1 MDTIKRTEQ
10 GLLVAPELLGTLG
23 ELVSAP
29 KSLIS
34 PLRFGPPRPVD
45 AALRR
50 DLTAAKVLNT
60 RGSLAPDARRT
71 LEALAGAVSFARV
84 IYAAGPS
91 ASETVF
97 YFTPEAAAPISV
109 SNTQEGLL
117 ITDPTDPAAWVSD
130 LADLAGRSRLQT
142 LGFETRLPPDAAL
155 VMAAL
160 VDLVRKAI
168 LRSIVTDEDVEIG
181 AHTPEEIAAELARP
195 FANTRWLATAVAETC
210 QREPGLSVPAVRA
223 ALSDLVEKE
232 LVLSDDQRF
241 ILNVTP
247 ALLARR
253 FLFFDQ
259 AFKLEAG
266 QQALADGTPVMV
278 GFTCLQAGVHD
289 LLCLEYVQDQVHLE
303 TISSFVLLE
312 RLSFFVSTPDAL
324 TRAAA
329 ETAQAHLAAAAPLEP
344 EAVAPPPL
352 IAQTAAPTCPHC
364 GSPITPGAKFCGGCG
379 APTQPA
385 PVPPPAPPAAAA
397 TCSRCGSALTPGIK
411 FCGNCGTKVA

>member
-60 RGSLAPDARRT
+60 RGSLAADARRT

-84 IYAAGPS
+84 AYAAGPS
-91 ASETVF
+91 VSETVF
-97 YFTPEAAAPISV
+97 YFTPDAAAPVSV

-130 LADLAGRSRLQT
+130 LAELTGKSRLQT
-142 LGFETRLPPDAAL
+142 LGFETRLQPDAAL
-155 VMAAL
+155 VLAAM

-168 LRSIVTDEDVEIG
+168 LRGIVTDQEVEID
-181 AHTPEEIAAELARP
+181 AQTPEEIAAELARP

-210 QREPGLSVPAVRA
+210 QKEAGLSAPAVRA
-223 ALSDLVEKE
+223 ALSKLVENE
-232 LVLSDDQRF
+232 LVLSDDERF

-266 QQALADGTPVMV
+266 HQALPDGTPVMV
-278 GFTCLQAGVHD
+278 SFTCLQAGVHD
-289 LLCLEYVQDQVHLE
+289 LVCLEYAQDQVHLE
-303 TISSFVLLE
+303 TVSSSMLLE

-324 TRAAA
+324 AKAAA
-329 ETAQAHLAAAAPLEP
+329 ETAQAHLAAAPSPEP
-344 EAVAPPPL
+344 EAVAPPPSP
-352 IAQTAAPTCPHC
+352 AQPAVATCPRCSSPLKPAARFCEQCGAPTAPEPPPAPLACPQC
-364 GSPITPGAKFCGGCG
+364 GSPIKAG
-379 APTQPA
+379 
-385 PVPPPAPPAAAA
+385 V
-397 TCSRCGSALTPGIK
+397 K
-411 FCGNCGTKVA
+411 FCGNCGAKLA